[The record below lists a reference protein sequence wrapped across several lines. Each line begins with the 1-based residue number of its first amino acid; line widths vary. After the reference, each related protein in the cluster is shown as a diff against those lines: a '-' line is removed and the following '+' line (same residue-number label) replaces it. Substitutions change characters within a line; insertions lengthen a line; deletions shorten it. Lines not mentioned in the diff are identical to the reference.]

1 MIIDTSA
8 IVLKSIEFSE
18 SSLIISL
25 LSEKHGK
32 IPVMA
37 RGARRHKN
45 KFGGLLQPGSIL
57 DVTYYYKNTRD
68 IQNLSDAV
76 QKKPTWRIHRQ
87 IEKMAIAMATL
98 ELCEQLC
105 HEYEPMP
112 ELSVFL
118 TNVLV
123 WLHETNS
130 NPGHLFPYIQFRLAQ
145 LAGIGIAWQLNKD
158 HVASVVNESEQERQ
172 FSCYLN
178 VENGYISDKA
188 DRGLSL
194 GMTKSQVDYLRYIA
208 EGKKAGL
215 LAASFPA
222 QEIRN
227 LIHHFDTYFQFHLE
241 GIKARK
247 SDSIFEQI
255 L

>member
-8 IVLKSIEFSE
+8 IVLKTIEFSE
-18 SSLIISL
+18 SSLIVSL

-37 RGARRHKN
+37 RGARRNKN
-45 KFGGLLQPGSIL
+45 KFGGLLQPGAIL
-57 DVTYYYKNTRD
+57 DVTYYYKSTRD
-68 IQNLSDAV
+68 IQNLSDAT
-76 QKKPTWRIHRQ
+76 QKWPTWQNHRQ
-87 IEKMAIAMATL
+87 IEKMAIALATL

-118 TNVLV
+118 TNLLV

-130 NPGHLFPYIQFRLAQ
+130 NPGHLFPYIQFRLTQ
-145 LAGIGIAWQLNKD
+145 IAGIGITWQIDK
-158 HVASVVNESEQERQ
+158 EQEESAVRENEEVTQ

-178 VENGYISDKA
+178 VENGCVSDKP
-188 DRGLSL
+188 DHGLSL
-194 GMTKSQVDYLRYIA
+194 GLTKSQGEYLRYIA
-208 EGKKAGL
+208 EGKKTRL
-215 LAASFPA
+215 LTVSFPA
-222 QEIRN
+222 PEIRK
-227 LIHHFDTYFQFHLE
+227 LIHHLDTYFLFHLDSL
-241 GIKARK
+241 KARK